1 MDELRLVSGTT
12 AEDPRGEAPADVLA
26 SADAD
31 ADADADATTAS
42 RAQAA

>member
-31 ADADADATTAS
+31 ADADATTAS